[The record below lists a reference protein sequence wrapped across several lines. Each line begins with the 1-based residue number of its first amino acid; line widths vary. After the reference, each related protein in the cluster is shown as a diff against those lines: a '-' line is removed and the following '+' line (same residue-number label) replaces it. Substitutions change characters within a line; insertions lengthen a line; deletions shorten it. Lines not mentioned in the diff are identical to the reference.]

1 MQKKIKTFF
10 VSVTSHHL
18 FKNSA
23 LVFIGSTAANFS
35 GWLYHLFVGRILGPE
50 KYSELSSL
58 FAIFYILNV
67 FTSVVQISLLKFFSV
82 LKARNE
88 YGEAHTLFWSATKKI
103 AIAEVIGIAVLF
115 PLAPFLSA
123 YLHIDSYVY
132 FFMIYVIFATSTIAV
147 PAGAAL
153 QGFQQFMPLT
163 LVSNIGMAL
172 RLVTGIAGAF
182 FGVGWTLIANII
194 TNIGSFAVYFFP
206 LRFLFRSKVKSM
218 TMSKKDAFGYGVP
231 VLLTTL
237 GITVLNSQD
246 VLLVKHY
253 FTSYDAGIYA
263 SLSVL
268 GKIIFYASSAVG
280 YVLFPLVAQR
290 KELKEEFGRSVL
302 LGLIAVGSMSL
313 VITVLYFLF
322 PSTVILPLGS
332 AFAGAAPYLG
342 LFGIF
347 VTFYTMATLLLTT
360 LLAMSATGIWM
371 ITMTVAALQYVL
383 IVLYHGSLFEVT
395 YVNVITS
402 VILFLSLLLYY
413 RYATKKS

>member
-1 MQKKIKTFF
+1 MQKRIKTLFF
-10 VSVTSHHL
+10 AVTSHHL

-23 LVFIGSTAANFS
+23 LVFVGSTTANFS

-82 LKARNE
+82 YKARND
-88 YGEAHTLFWSATKKI
+88 YGQANTLFWMATKKI
-103 AIAEVIGIAVLF
+103 TIASVVGIIVLF
-115 PLAPFLSA
+115 PFVPFFSA
-123 YLHIDSYVY
+123 YLQIDSYVY
-132 FFMIYVIFATSTIAV
+132 FFLIYVIFATSTITV
-147 PAGAAL
+147 PGGAAL

-163 LVSNIGMAL
+163 LVSNIGMLL
-172 RLVTGIAGAF
+172 RLISGIIGAF

-194 TNIGSFAVYFFP
+194 TNIGSYAVYFFP
-206 LRFLFRSKVKSM
+206 LRFLFHTKAKKL
-218 TMSKKDAFGYGVP
+218 TISKKDALSYGVP

-237 GITVLNSQD
+237 GLTVLNSQD

-290 KELKEEFGRSVL
+290 KELQADFGRSVKV
-302 LGLIAVGSMSL
+302 GLIAVGSMSCM
-313 VITVLYFLF
+313 ITVAYFLF
-322 PSTVILPLGS
+322 PSMVVFPLGP

-342 LFGIF
+342 WFGIF
-347 VTFYTMATLLLTT
+347 VTFYTLATLLLTT
-360 LLAMSATGIWM
+360 LLAMGATKIWV
-371 ITMTVAALQYVL
+371 ITMIVAILQYVF
-383 IVLYHGSLFEVT
+383 IALYHASLFEIT
-395 YVNVITS
+395 YVNIITS
-402 VILFLSLLLYY
+402 VILFLSLLIYY
-413 RYATKKS
+413 RYATKKT